1 MASTLLAF
9 LACTAIIPFGVAEGA
24 ATAELCKENTAPLLA
39 DDACMLLC
47 NGTNYVGE
55 KAKRMPD
62 DTACVNI
69 SRINLT
75 DDTKRQLNDMEKGA
89 CTNSTCKLL
98 SQKSAGISTTSTN
111 KPTDHIA
118 SGDGTAANST
128 MTSSTS
134 SHSSVTTTGQTASSS
149 MTTSNMSTPSN
160 GTMTP
165 PSQGS
170 TTAHANETTTEAPGS
185 TASPSRLLG
194 AANQGV
200 VIAVLAL
207 ATFGRSS

>member
-1 MASTLLAF
+1 MTMASTLLAF
-9 LACTAIIPFGVAEGA
+9 LVCTAIIPFGVAA
-24 ATAELCKENTAPLLA
+24 DAVPSELCKENTGALA

-69 SRINLT
+69 SRMNLA
-75 DDTKRQLNDMEKGA
+75 DEAQRQLNDMEKGA
-89 CTNSTCKLL
+89 CTNGECKL
-98 SQKSAGISTTSTN
+98 QKSIGISTTSTR
-111 KPTDHIA
+111 KPTNTSA
-118 SGDGTAANST
+118 SGASTAANST
-128 MTSSTS
+128 MTSNTS

-149 MTTSNMSTPSN
+149 MTTSNMSSPSN

-165 PSQGS
+165 PPLGS
-170 TTAHANETTTEAPGS
+170 TAAHANETTTKAPGS

-200 VIAVLAL
+200 VITVLAL
-207 ATFGRSS
+207 ATFGRSF